1 MRWFVF
7 VGVLLLTVVVGVGLV
22 LRARQRQAQPPT
34 SQLQTRVLTIPV
46 EGMVCLACTAR
57 VKSTLKA
64 ISGVTEVEVNLAGRV
79 ARVEYLEGNVS
90 PQQLVSAIN
99 RLAASTLFNRHNSHP
114 PREGPHQH
122 PVDHGSER

>member
-7 VGVLLLTVVVGVGLV
+7 VGVLLLTVVVGVGLF

-34 SQLQTRVLTIPV
+34 SQLQTKVVVTIPV

-64 ISGVTEVEVNLAGRV
+64 INGVTEVEVNLAGRV
-79 ARVEYLEGNVS
+79 ARVEYLEGKVS
-90 PQQLVSAIN
+90 PEQLVAAIN
-99 RLAASTLFNRHNSHP
+99 RLGYRAGP
-114 PREGPHQH
+114 PRAE
-122 PVDHGSER
+122 ETK

>member
-7 VGVLLLTVVVGVGLV
+7 AGVVLLTAVVGVGLF

-34 SQLQTRVLTIPV
+34 SQLQTRVVTIPV

-64 ISGVTEVEVNLAGRV
+64 INGVAEVEVNLAGRV
-79 ARVEYLEGNVS
+79 ARVEYFEGKVS
-90 PQQLVSAIN
+90 PEQLVAAIN
-99 RLAASTLFNRHNSHP
+99 RLGYRAGP
-114 PREGPHQH
+114 PRE
-122 PVDHGSER
+122 EETK

>member
-7 VGVLLLTVVVGVGLV
+7 VGVHLITAVAGAALLVRG
-22 LRARQRQAQPPT
+22 RQDHAQPST
-34 SQLQTRVLTIPV
+34 SQPQTRVVTIPV

-64 ISGVTEVEVNLAGRV
+64 INGVAEVEVNLAGRV
-79 ARVEYLEGNVS
+79 ARVEYLEGKVS

-99 RLAASTLFNRHNSHP
+99 RLSYRAGP
-114 PREGPHQH
+114 PKAEETR
-122 PVDHGSER
+122 